1 MGSNILQGPG
11 NLTPYTEKQKF
22 LLAGTVAKGD
32 VLTFSGAT
40 GYTVI
45 IGSNILTPIGVA
57 AQAGVA
63 GDWID
68 VIVHGFCDYLTC
80 TTTDV
85 TASMGLYAAASG
97 DCFGLA
103 PAASGATPGHIG
115 HPFGIALQDQT
126 GTTITAAWI
135 FKNI

>member
-1 MGSNILQGPG
+1 MSSSQIKQGPG
-11 NLTPYTEKQKF
+11 NLTPYTEKQSF
-22 LLAGTVAKGD
+22 LLAGTVARGD
-32 VLTFSGAT
+32 VVTFSGAT
-40 GYTVI
+40 GYTVV
-45 IGSNILTPIGVA
+45 IGSEVLPAIGVA
-57 AQAGVA
+57 AEAGVA

-85 TASMGLYAAASG
+85 ADKAHLYPATGG
-97 DCFGLA
+97 DCVGFL
-103 PAASGATPGHIG
+103 PATTGATYIG
-115 HPFGIALQDQT
+115 SPFGISLQAQT